1 MKIDLSRFPRRFVIE
16 ERVPGSYSSTA
27 SGNNFMFNLMGVE
40 AIDVVPG
47 GSNMAQAMQKMADE
61 VAAQGG
67 KACIILGGGSNA
79 LGGLGYV
86 ACAQELQ
93 QQFFEQ
99 GVSIDR
105 VVVGSGS

>member
-1 MKIDLSRFPRRFVIE
+1 
-16 ERVPGSYSSTA
+16 
-27 SGNNFMFNLMGVE
+27 
-40 AIDVVPG
+40 
-47 GSNMAQAMQKMADE
+47 MQKMADE

-67 KACIILGGGSNA
+67 KAYIILGGGSNA